1 MSGTFGTFGTYL
13 NHWNTRNRRRGS
25 KDGSGQVLRELAL
38 LDRLQGEKAVASE
51 FGALAAVMAGP
62 GVASQWVGTGWKLER
77 VGSR

>member
-1 MSGTFGTFGTYL
+1 M
-13 NHWNTRNRRRGS
+13 
-25 KDGSGQVLRELAL
+25 LRELAL

>member
-1 MSGTFGTFGTYL
+1 MSGTFGTYL

-51 FGALAAVMAGP
+51 FGALAAVMGRARSCLPVGWNRLEAG
-62 GVASQWVGTGWKLER
+62 TCRK
-77 VGSR
+77 